1 MKVLLLG
8 SGAIKIGQAGEFD
21 YSGSQAIKAFRDEGA
36 QVVLIN
42 PNVATVQTT
51 PGLADR
57 VYLWP
62 VEIETVSRIIEQE
75 QPDAIA
81 LGFGGQTALNVGM
94 EMGRKGLLDNI
105 EILGTGLDGI
115 DLAEDRERFRQ
126 MLNGMGIDTPKSR
139 IAYTKDQAFEAAGY
153 VGFPVALRVGF
164 ALGGLGSSVAYG
176 PDELGPLAE
185 RALSASSQV
194 LVEEYLQGWQEVE
207 YEVVRDRAGNSVA
220 VCNMENLD
228 PMGIHTGDSIVFAP
242 SLTLPNDAF
251 HMLRTLSLKIADK
264 VPVIGECNVQFAFNP
279 KTNEY
284 RVIELNPRLSRSSAL
299 ASKATGYPLAYV
311 AARLGMGRLLTEI
324 KNRVTGMTSAFFEPA
339 FDYITVKFPR
349 WDLKKFP
356 SASRLI
362 STQMKSVGEAMAIGL
377 TVEEALQKA
386 VRSLG
391 LGLDGL
397 TDPAAQP
404 RKWKAV
410 LKAPTDRRLFALVAA
425 LQAGLTQEELVE
437 ATGITPFFIER
448 IANCVDAE
456 AQAKQAGL
464 AGSDLRRLK
473 AMGFSDRALGRI
485 WGMKAGE
492 IRALRKAAGVTPGI
506 RRIDTLAGEFPAK
519 TNYLYTTYRT
529 GHKEVDPAG
538 KKAVVVVG
546 SGPYSIGSSVEFDA
560 CSVWAAWAIQKQ
572 HRETIMINSNPETVS
587 TDYDVVD
594 RLYLEEVTLE
604 RMLDIWDFEHPD
616 GVLIGFGGQLANN
629 MAQGLDKAG
638 VNILGTSAES
648 IDRAEDRHKFSAL
661 LDEMGVTQPPWTQV
675 NSVEEALNFADTQG
689 YPVIVRPSY
698 VLSGSAM
705 NIAHTRLALTQFL
718 QVAAQ
723 VSSDHPVVVSKF
735 IEQAKEIEVD
745 AVSDH
750 GRTVIYAISEHV
762 ELSGVHSGDSI
773 LVTPPQYTYLETLR
787 RAKQIAKKI
796 ARALNITGPFNV
808 QFLARNNRL
817 QVIECNLR
825 ASRSLPFVS
834 KVTGYNFAD
843 IATRVILGRYE
854 PMRYNTIDL
863 DHVGVKTPQFSFE
876 RLAGADPVL
885 YVEMASTG
893 EAACLSDEFET
904 AFMHAFMATN
914 CRLNL
919 KSVLVSVGGQR
930 NKAKVMDAIAV
941 LAAMGIKLY
950 ATQGTHAFLKEQGIP
965 SNRVY
970 KLSAGLNP
978 SVLDLIAGRKVD
990 LVINIPS
997 RGVRDHELSDGGRI
1011 RRSTLEHGIP
1021 LVNDPEQAKA
1031 LVSSLDVLNQ
1041 RPTIKPICE
1050 FTGLEGWKTR

>member
-21 YSGSQAIKAFRDEGA
+21 YSGSQAMKAFMDEGA
-36 QVVLIN
+36 EVVLIN

-57 VYLWP
+57 VYMWP
-62 VEIETVSRIIEQE
+62 VEIETVRKVIEIE
-75 QPDAIA
+75 KPDAIA

-94 EMGRKGLLDNI
+94 EMGRKGLLDGI

-115 DLAEDRERFRQ
+115 DLAEDRERFRL
-126 MLNGMGIDTPKSR
+126 MLTSMGIDTPKSR
-139 IAYTKDQAFEAAGY
+139 IAYTKQEAFDAARE
-153 VGFPVALRVGF
+153 VGFPVTLRVGF
-164 ALGGLGSSVAYG
+164 ALGGLGSSVAYSEK
-176 PDELGPLAE
+176 ELEIQAE

-207 YEVVRDRAGNSVA
+207 YEIVRDKNGNSVA
-220 VCNMENLD
+220 ICNMENLD

-251 HMLRTLSLKIADK
+251 HMLRTLSIRIANE
-264 VPVIGECNVQFAFNP
+264 VPVIGECNVQFAYNP

-311 AARLGMGRLLTEI
+311 AARLGMGRLLTDI
-324 KNRVTGMTSAFFEPA
+324 KNQVTDMTSAFFEPA
-339 FDYITVKFPR
+339 FDYITVKMPR

-362 STQMKSVGEAMAIGL
+362 NTQMKSVGEAMAIGL

-404 RKWKAV
+404 KKWKSV
-410 LKAPTDRRLFALVAA
+410 LNAPTDRRLFALVAA
-425 LQAGLTQEELVE
+425 LQAGFTQEDLVE
-437 ATGITPFFIER
+437 KTGITPFFIER
-448 IANCVDAE
+448 IANCVNAE
-456 AQAKQAGL
+456 ARATEAGVE
-464 AGSDLRRLK
+464 GSDLSQLK
-473 AMGFSDRALGRI
+473 ALGFSDRALARI
-485 WGMKAGE
+485 WDMNAVDV
-492 IRALRKAAGVTPGI
+492 RALRKSKGVIPGI

-519 TNYLYTTYRT
+519 TNYLYTTYGSR
-529 GHKEVDPAG
+529 HHEVEAAG

-572 HRETIMINSNPETVS
+572 GRETIMVNSNPETVS

-604 RMLDIWDFEHPD
+604 RMLDIWDFEHPE

-629 MAQGLDKAG
+629 MAQGLNDSG
-638 VNILGTSAES
+638 VNILGTAAES

-661 LDEMGVTQPPWTQV
+661 LDEINVTQPPWTQV
-675 NSVEEALNFADTQG
+675 NSVEEAIGFADTEG

-705 NIAHTRLALTQFL
+705 NIAHTKRALTQFL
-718 QVAAQ
+718 RAAAR

-745 AVSDH
+745 AVADH
-750 GRTVIYAISEHV
+750 GKTVIYAISEHV

-773 LVTPPQYTYLETLR
+773 LVTPPQYTYLQTLR
-787 RAKQIAKKI
+787 QAKQIAKKI
-796 ARALNITGPFNV
+796 AKALNITGPFNV

-843 IATRVILGRYE
+843 IATRVILGKYRPE
-854 PMRYNTIDL
+854 RYNTIDL

-893 EAACLSDEFET
+893 EAACLGDEFET

-914 CRLNL
+914 RRLNL
-919 KSVLVSVGGQR
+919 KSVLVSVGDPR
-930 NKAKVMDAIAV
+930 NKAKVLDSIMK
-941 LAAMGIKLY
+941 LSETGIKLY
-950 ATQGTHAFLKEQGIP
+950 ATQGTHDFLEEQGI
-965 SNRVY
+965 SSIRVY
-970 KLSAGLNP
+970 KVSAGRKP
-978 SVLDLIAGRKVD
+978 SVLDLIADRKVD
-990 LVINIPS
+990 MVINIPR
-997 RGVRDHELSDGGRI
+997 RGVRDHELGDGGKI

-1031 LVSSLDVLNQ
+1031 LVRSLDVLNG
-1041 RPTIKPICE
+1041 PITIKPIRD
-1050 FTGLEGWKTR
+1050 FTGLDGWNTK

>member
-1 MKVLLLG
+1 MKVLLVG

-36 QVVLIN
+36 QVVLVN

-57 VYLWP
+57 VYLLP
-62 VEIETVSRIIEQE
+62 VEVETVSRIIEQE
-75 QPDAIA
+75 RPDAIA

-94 EMGRKGLLDNI
+94 ELGRRGLLDNI
-105 EILGTGLDGI
+105 RIIGTGLDGI
-115 DLAEDRERFRQ
+115 NLAEDRERFRL
-126 MLNGMGIDTPKSR
+126 MLKDMDIDTPASR
-139 IAYTKDQAFEAAGY
+139 IAYTKEEVFEAARD
-153 VGFPVALRVGF
+153 VGFPVTLRVGF

-176 PDELGPLAE
+176 PDELSDLAQ

-207 YEVVRDRAGNSVA
+207 YEVVRDRTGNSVSI
-220 VCNMENLD
+220 CNMENLD

-251 HMLRTLSLKIADK
+251 HRLRTLSLRIANK

-311 AARLGMGRLLTEI
+311 AARLGMGRLLTDI
-324 KNRVTGMTSAFFEPA
+324 KNKVTGMTSAFFEPA
-339 FDYITVKFPR
+339 FDYITVKMPR

-356 SASRLI
+356 FASRLI
-362 STQMKSVGEAMAIGL
+362 GTQMKSVGEAMAIGL

-397 TDPAAQP
+397 TDPAAHP
-404 RKWKAV
+404 RKWKDV
-410 LKAPTDRRLFALVAA
+410 LNKPTDRRLFALVAA
-425 LQAGLTQEELVE
+425 LQAGFTQDELVE
-437 ATGITPFFIER
+437 KTGILPFFIER

-456 AQAKQAGL
+456 ARAKQAGPD
-464 AGSDLRRLK
+464 GSDLRRLK
-473 AMGFSDRALGRI
+473 AMGFSDRALARI
-485 WGMKAGE
+485 WEMDVDAV
-492 IRALRKAAGVTPGI
+492 RNLRKARDITPGN

-519 TNYLYTTYRT
+519 TNYLYTTY
-529 GHKEVDPAG
+529 GSSHKEVEPAG

-572 HRETIMINSNPETVS
+572 GRETIMVNSNPETVS

-604 RMLDIWDFEHPD
+604 RILDIWDFEHPT
-616 GVLIGFGGQLANN
+616 GVLVGFGGQLANN
-629 MAQGLDKAG
+629 MAQGLNNAG
-638 VNILGTSAES
+638 VNILGTSTES
-648 IDRAEDRHKFSAL
+648 IDQAEDRHRFSAL
-661 LDEMGVTQPPWTQV
+661 LDKIGVTQPPWIQV
-675 NSVEEALNFADTQG
+675 NSVQDALKFADEQG

-718 QVAAQ
+718 KVAAQ

-745 AVSDH
+745 AVADH
-750 GRTVIYAISEHV
+750 GSTVIYAISEHV

-773 LVTPPQYTYLETLR
+773 IVTPPQYTYLETLR

-796 ARALNITGPFNV
+796 AKALDITGPFNV

-843 IATRVILGRYE
+843 IATRVILGRYK
-854 PMRYNTIDL
+854 PMRYDTIDL

-876 RLAGADPVL
+876 RLGGADPVL

-893 EAACLSDEFET
+893 EAACLADEFET

-914 CRLNL
+914 RRLDL
-919 KSVLVSVGGQR
+919 KSVLVSVGGHR
-930 NKAKVMDAIAV
+930 KKAKVMDSIAT
-941 LAAMGIKLY
+941 LASMGIELY
-950 ATQGTHAFLKEQGIP
+950 ATQGTHAFLKEQGIE
-965 SNRVY
+965 SHLVY
-970 KLSAGLNP
+970 KLSAKQKP
-978 SVLDLIAGRKVD
+978 SVLDLIAGHKVD
-990 LVINIPS
+990 LVINIPN
-997 RGVRDHELSDGGRI
+997 RGIRDYELSDGGRI

-1031 LVSSLDVLNQ
+1031 LIRSLDVLK
-1041 RPTIKPICE
+1041 RRTTIKPICE